1 MHSLLSKRLADLYTS
16 ATIAFRPK
24 LRIRFLKVPCSASKV
39 FPCHT
44 KILIS
49 FDISVVYF
57 VPGAM
62 IAVPSAPPLGM
73 SPAGL
78 LENRLSSSSLDI
90 ERSCGAE
97 YAISVPPWYFDKLME
112 PAQIKLGNLPFGILP
127 ISQQIAGLSMEKMG
141 SRWNVRLCGVHNWS
155 GTWSPSLRMVSE
167 WTMWNLAL

>member
-112 PAQIKLGNLPFGILP
+112 PAQNKAGKLAVRNPAN
-127 ISQQIAGLSMEKMG
+127 IAADRGFVNGEDGKSME
-141 SRWNVRLCGVHNWS
+141 R
-155 GTWSPSLRMVSE
+155 TTLRS
-167 WTMWNLAL
+167 A